1 MKKQLLFAA
10 MLMLSAAP
18 AVSVSAAQPFAA
30 AAEEGQTL
38 ATQEQYDALQ
48 NSIYKLRQ
56 SIEAMLKEINEKYAD
71 AEDTKNSLEFNKNSL
86 DDMAAEV
93 KGKFGAET
101 LTVAEVEKYQ
111 ATVAEMAEGLK
122 DAVKN
127 AEQEVYS
134 FQVNTHYQDA
144 SMHKSECL
152 GKVPENVQNY
162 YAPSFD
168 DLDAEMMQ
176 VYMPVMMGGPIE
188 SAEKA
193 KEMCAQFDAIS
204 AKADS
209 LVAASKKASTLLDD
223 ITATLASLDAEIA
236 KIKKDF
242 PEYDLSAVN
251 ESAEYW
257 KNLAA
262 EFAQAPAEGADLY
275 TEKQIADFAV
285 EFGYFKENVS
295 GVYAQAQKDE
305 WMAQFNAKY
314 YPASQEMDGLIS
326 QLNTECPTVKDKY
339 FTKLDDLNVE
349 MTQMYMKLYQEDL
362 TQEQFNAM
370 LARIDAILAEGQKI
384 VDEAKEAEKV
394 ATGISGI
401 TVSEAVKAG
410 KVYSIDG
417 KRVSKSA
424 KGLVLVIINGKKVIL
439 K

>member
-18 AVSVSAAQPFAA
+18 AISVSAAQPFAA

-48 NSIYKLRQ
+48 KSISDLQ
-56 SIEAMLKEINEKYAD
+56 QNIDAMLKEINEKYAD
-71 AEDTKNSLEFNKNSL
+71 AEDTKGSLEFNKTSL
-86 DDMAAEV
+86 SDMAAEV
-93 KGKFGAET
+93 KDKFTAQT
-101 LTVAEVEKYQ
+101 LTVAEIESYQ
-111 ATVAEMAEGLK
+111 ATVTKMAEGLK

-134 FQVNTHYQDA
+134 FQVNTHYQNA

-209 LVAASKKASTLLDD
+209 LVASAKLAGALVDS
-223 ITATLASLDAEIA
+223 ITATLDSLGAEIA
-236 KIKKDF
+236 KVKKDF
-242 PEYDLSAVN
+242 PEYDLSMMQ
-251 ESAEYW
+251 ESSEYW
-257 KNLAA
+257 KNFAA
-262 EFAQAPAEGADLY
+262 VFAQAPAEGTAPY
-275 TEKQIADFAV
+275 TEKQIAEYA
-285 EFGYFKENVS
+285 ENFGFFKQS
-295 GVYAQAQKDE
+295 ALGVYAEAQKDE
-305 WMAQFNAKY
+305 WTAQFNAKY
-314 YPASQEMDGLIS
+314 YPASQKMDELVS
-326 QLNTECPTVKDKY
+326 TLDTQCPTVKDQF

-349 MTQMYMKLYQEDL
+349 MTQMFTKLYMGEL
-362 TQEQFNAM
+362 TQESFDQM
-370 LARIDAILAEGQKI
+370 MARIDAILLEAQNI
-384 VDEAKEAEKV
+384 VDQALEAEKV
-394 ATGISGI
+394 ATGISDI
-401 TVSEAVKAG
+401 TVNKAAKAG
-410 KVYSIDG
+410 NVYSLDG

-424 KGLVLVIINGKKVIL
+424 KGLVIINGKKVVL

>member
-38 ATQEQYDALQ
+38 ATQEQYDALVKSIAEVQQ
-48 NSIYKLRQ
+48 NID
-56 SIEAMLKEINEKYAD
+56 AMLKEINDKYPD
-71 AEDTKNSLEFNKNSL
+71 AEDTKYSLNFNKESL
-86 DDMAAEV
+86 DKIADEAKAKFEAKTLTAAEV
-93 KGKFGAET
+93 ES
-101 LTVAEVEKYQ
+101 YQ
-111 ATVAEMAEGLK
+111 ASVNEMADGLK

-127 AEQEVYS
+127 AAQEVYS
-134 FQVNTHYQDA
+134 FQVNTSYQNA
-144 SMHKSECL
+144 AMHKSECL
-152 GKVPENVQNY
+152 GQVPENVQNY
-162 YAPSFD
+162 YAPAFEE
-168 DLDAEMMQ
+168 LDADMMQ
-176 VYMPVMMGGPIE
+176 VYMPIMMGSPVE
-188 SAEKA
+188 SAEQA
-193 KEMCAQFDAIS
+193 KKMCDQFEAIS
-204 AKADS
+204 KKADA
-209 LVAASKKASTLLDD
+209 LLAASKKASTLLDD

-262 EFAQAPAEGADLY
+262 EFAQAPADPTAPY
-275 TEKQIADFAV
+275 TESKIDGFV
-285 EFGYFKENVS
+285 ENFGYFKENIS
-295 GVYAQAQKDE
+295 DLYAQAQKDE

-314 YPASQEMDGLIS
+314 TAANNKMNEYFSILDS
-326 QLNTECPTVKDKY
+326 ECPTVKGDY
-339 FTKLDDLNVE
+339 STKLDDLNVE
-349 MTQMYMKLYQEDL
+349 ISQMYMKLYQEDL
-362 TQEQFNAM
+362 TQEQFNKM
-370 LARIDAILAEGQKI
+370 MARIDKILVEAQKI
-384 VDEAKEAEKV
+384 IDEAKEAEKV

-417 KRVSKSA
+417 KRISKSA
-424 KGLVLVIINGKKVIL
+424 KGLVIINGKKVIL

>member
-38 ATQEQYDALQ
+38 ATQEQYDALVKSIAEVQQ
-48 NSIYKLRQ
+48 NID
-56 SIEAMLKEINEKYAD
+56 AMLKEINDKYPD
-71 AEDTKNSLEFNKNSL
+71 AEDTKYSLNFNKESL
-86 DDMAAEV
+86 DKIADEAKAKFEAKTLTAAEV
-93 KGKFGAET
+93 DSYLASVKEI
-101 LTVAEVEKYQ
+101 
-111 ATVAEMAEGLK
+111 AEGIK

-134 FQVNTHYQDA
+134 FQVNTCYQNA
-144 SMHKSECL
+144 AMHKSECL
-152 GKVPENVQNY
+152 GQVPENVQNY
-162 YAPSFD
+162 YAPAFEE
-168 DLDAEMMQ
+168 LDADMMQ
-176 VYMPVMMGGPIE
+176 VYMPIMMGSPVE
-188 SAEKA
+188 SAEQA
-193 KEMCAQFDAIS
+193 KKMCDQLDAIS
-204 AKADS
+204 KKADA
-209 LVAASKKASTLLDD
+209 LLAAAQKASTLVDD

-251 ESAEYW
+251 ETAEYW

-262 EFAQAPAEGADLY
+262 EFAQAPADPTAPY
-275 TEKQIADFAV
+275 TESKIDGFV
-285 EFGYFKENVS
+285 ENFGYFKANIS
-295 GVYAQAQKDE
+295 DLYAQAQKDE

-314 YPASQEMDGLIS
+314 YPASQKMDEYVSTLDS
-326 QLNTECPTVKDKY
+326 ECPTVKDKY
-339 FTKLDDLNVE
+339 FNKLDDLNVE
-349 MTQMYMKLYQEDL
+349 LTQMYMKLYQEDL
-362 TQEQFNAM
+362 TQEQFNTM
-370 LARIDAILAEGQKI
+370 MARIDAILAEAQKI

-417 KRVSKSA
+417 KRISKSA
-424 KGLVLVIINGKKVIL
+424 KGLVIINGKKVIL

>member
-10 MLMLSAAP
+10 MLLLSAAP

-48 NSIYKLRQ
+48 KSISDLQQ
-56 SIEAMLKEINEKYAD
+56 SIDAMLKDINEKYAD
-71 AEDTKNSLEFNKNSL
+71 AEDTKNSLEFNKTSL
-86 DDMAAEV
+86 SDMAAEV
-93 KGKFGAET
+93 KDKFAAGT
-101 LTVAEVEKYQ
+101 LTAAEVESYQ
-111 ATVAEMAEGLK
+111 AQVAEMAEGLK

-134 FQVNTHYQDA
+134 FQVNTHYQNA

-168 DLDAEMMQ
+168 DLDADMMQ

-209 LVAASKKASTLLDD
+209 LVASAKLAGALVDS
-223 ITATLASLDAEIA
+223 ITATLDSLGAEIA
-236 KIKKDF
+236 KVKKDF
-242 PEYDLSAVN
+242 PEYDLSMMQ
-251 ESAEYW
+251 ESSEYW
-257 KNLAA
+257 KNFAA
-262 EFAQAPAEGADLY
+262 VFAQAPAEGTAPY
-275 TEKQIADFAV
+275 TEKQIAEYA
-285 EFGYFKENVS
+285 ENFGFFKQS
-295 GVYAQAQKDE
+295 ALGVYAEAQKDE
-305 WMAQFNAKY
+305 WTAQFNAKY
-314 YPASQEMDGLIS
+314 TPASEKMNELLSTLDTQ
-326 QLNTECPTVKDKY
+326 CPTVGSKY
-339 FTKLDDLNVE
+339 FTQLDDLNAE
-349 MTQMYMKLYQEDL
+349 LTQMYMSLYMGEL
-362 TQEQFNAM
+362 TQETFDKM
-370 LARIDAILAEGQKI
+370 MARIDAILVEAQKI
-384 VDEAKEAEKV
+384 VDEAIEAEKV
-394 ATGISGI
+394 ATGISDI
-401 TVSEAVKAG
+401 TVNKTVKAG
-410 KVYSIDG
+410 NVYSLDG

-424 KGLVLVIINGKKVIL
+424 KGLVIINGKKMVL

>member
-18 AVSVSAAQPFAA
+18 AISVSAAQPFAA

-38 ATQEQYDALQ
+38 ATEEQYNALQ
-48 NSIYKLRQ
+48 DSIYKLRQ

-71 AEDTKNSLEFNKNSL
+71 AEDTKNSLEYNKESL

-93 KGKFGAET
+93 KEKFSAQT

-134 FQVNTHYQDA
+134 FQVNTHYQNA

-168 DLDAEMMQ
+168 DLDADMMQ

-209 LVAASKKASTLLDD
+209 LVASAKLAGALVDS
-223 ITATLASLDAEIA
+223 ITATLDSLGAEIA
-236 KIKKDF
+236 KVKKDF
-242 PEYDLSAVN
+242 PEYDLSMMQ
-251 ESAEYW
+251 ESSEYW
-257 KNLAA
+257 KNFAA
-262 EFAQAPAEGADLY
+262 VFAQAPAEGTAPY
-275 TEKQIADFAV
+275 TEKQIAEYA
-285 EFGYFKENVS
+285 ENFGFFKQS
-295 GVYAQAQKDE
+295 ALGVYAEAQKDE
-305 WMAQFNAKY
+305 WTAQFNAKY
-314 YPASQEMDGLIS
+314 YPASQKMDELVS
-326 QLNTECPTVKDKY
+326 TLDTQCPTVKDQF

-349 MTQMYMKLYQEDL
+349 MTQMFTKLYMGEL
-362 TQEQFNAM
+362 TQESFDQM
-370 LARIDAILAEGQKI
+370 MARIDAILLEAQNI
-384 VDEAKEAEKV
+384 VDQAIEAEKV
-394 ATGISGI
+394 ATGISDI
-401 TVSEAVKAG
+401 TVNKTVKAG
-410 KVYSIDG
+410 NVYSLDG

-424 KGLVLVIINGKKVIL
+424 KGLVIINGKKVVL

>member
-48 NSIYKLRQ
+48 KSISDLQ
-56 SIEAMLKEINEKYAD
+56 QNIDAMLKEINEKYAD
-71 AEDTKNSLEFNKNSL
+71 AEDTKNSLEFNKSSL
-86 DDMAAEV
+86 SDMAAEV
-93 KGKFGAET
+93 KEKFTAQT
-101 LTVAEVEKYQ
+101 LTVVEVESYQ
-111 ATVAEMAEGLK
+111 ATVTEMAEGLK

-134 FQVNTHYQDA
+134 FQVNTHYQNA

-152 GKVPENVQNY
+152 GQVPENVQNY
-162 YAPSFD
+162 YAPAFEE
-168 DLDAEMMQ
+168 LDADMMQ
-176 VYMPVMMGGPIE
+176 VYMPIMMGSPIE
-188 SAEKA
+188 SAEQA
-193 KEMCAQFDAIS
+193 KEMCNQFDAVS
-204 AKADS
+204 KKADA
-209 LVAASKKASTLLDD
+209 LLAASKKASTLLDD

-262 EFAQAPAEGADLY
+262 EFAQAPADPTAPY
-275 TEKQIADFAV
+275 TESKIDGFV
-285 EFGYFKENVS
+285 ESFGYFKVNIS
-295 GVYAQAQKDE
+295 DLYAQAQKDE

-314 YPASQEMDGLIS
+314 YPASQKMDELVS
-326 QLNTECPTVKDKY
+326 TLDTQCPTVKDQF

-349 MTQMYMKLYQEDL
+349 MSQMFMKLYQEDL

-370 LARIDAILAEGQKI
+370 LARIDAILVEAQKI
-384 VDEAKEAEKV
+384 VDEAIEAEKV
-394 ATGISGI
+394 ATGISDI
-401 TVSEAVKAG
+401 TVNKAVKAG
-410 KVYSIDG
+410 NVYSLDG

-424 KGLVLVIINGKKVIL
+424 KGLVIINGKKVVL

>member
-18 AVSVSAAQPFAA
+18 AISVSAAQPFAA

-48 NSIYKLRQ
+48 KSISDLQ
-56 SIEAMLKEINEKYAD
+56 QNIDAMLKEINEKYAD
-71 AEDTKNSLEFNKNSL
+71 AEDTKGSLEFNKSSL
-86 DDMAAEV
+86 SDMAAEV
-93 KGKFGAET
+93 KDKFAAGT
-101 LTVAEVEKYQ
+101 LTAAEVESDQ
-111 ATVAEMAEGLK
+111 AQVAEMAEGLK

-134 FQVNTHYQDA
+134 FQVNTHYQNA

-152 GKVPENVQNY
+152 GQVPENVQNY

-168 DLDAEMMQ
+168 DLDADMMQ

-193 KEMCAQFDAIS
+193 KEMCNQLDAIS
-204 AKADS
+204 AKADT
-209 LVAASKKASTLLDD
+209 LLAASKKASTLLDD
-223 ITATLASLDAEIA
+223 ITATLASLDADMVKVKA
-236 KIKKDF
+236 DF
-242 PEYDLSAVN
+242 PEYDLSMMQ

-257 KNLAA
+257 KNFAA
-262 EFAQAPAEGADLY
+262 EFAQAPAEGTAPY
-275 TEKQIADFAV
+275 TEKQIAEYA
-285 EFGYFKENVS
+285 ENFGYFKES
-295 GVYAQAQKDE
+295 AAGVYAEAQKDE

-314 YPASQEMDGLIS
+314 YPASQKMDEFIS
-326 QLNTECPTVKDKY
+326 TLDTQCPTVKDQF

-349 MTQMYMKLYQEDL
+349 MTQMYTKLYMGEL
-362 TQEQFNAM
+362 TQKSFDEM
-370 LARIDAILAEGQKI
+370 MARIDAILLEAQNI
-384 VDEAKEAEKV
+384 VNQALEAEKV
-394 ATGISGI
+394 ATGISDI
-401 TVSEAVKAG
+401 TVNKAAKAG
-410 KVYSIDG
+410 NVYSLDG

-424 KGLVLVIINGKKVIL
+424 KGLVIINGKKVVL

>member
-38 ATQEQYDALQ
+38 ATQEQYDALVKSIADVQQ
-48 NSIYKLRQ
+48 NING
-56 SIEAMLKEINEKYAD
+56 MLKEINDKYPD
-71 AEDTKNSLEFNKNSL
+71 AEDTKYSLNFNKESL
-86 DDMAAEV
+86 DKIADEAKAKFEAKTLTAAEV
-93 KGKFGAET
+93 DSYLASVKEI
-101 LTVAEVEKYQ
+101 
-111 ATVAEMAEGLK
+111 AEGIK

-134 FQVNTHYQDA
+134 FQVNTHYQNA
-144 SMHKSECL
+144 AMHKSECL
-152 GKVPENVQNY
+152 GQVPENVQNY
-162 YAPSFD
+162 YAPAFD
-168 DLDAEMMQ
+168 ELDADMVQ
-176 VYMPVMMGGPIE
+176 VYMPFMMDSHIE
-188 SAEKA
+188 SAEQA
-193 KEMCAQFDAIS
+193 KKMCDQFDAIS
-204 AKADS
+204 KKADA
-209 LVAASKKASTLLDD
+209 LLAASKKASTLVED

-262 EFAQAPAEGADLY
+262 EFAQAPADPTAPY
-275 TEKQIADFAV
+275 TESKIDGFV
-285 EFGYFKENVS
+285 ESFGYFKVNIS
-295 GVYAQAQKDE
+295 DLYAQAQKDE
-305 WMAQFNAKY
+305 WMGQFNAKY

-349 MTQMYMKLYQEDL
+349 MTQMYMKLYQDEL
-362 TQEQFNAM
+362 TQEQFDAM

-384 VDEAKEAEKV
+384 VAEAKEAEKV

-424 KGLVLVIINGKKVIL
+424 KGLVIINGKKVIL

>member
-1 MKKQLLFAA
+1 MKKQLFFAA

-38 ATQEQYDALQ
+38 ATQEQYDALVKSIADVQQ
-48 NSIYKLRQ
+48 NID
-56 SIEAMLKEINEKYAD
+56 AMLKEINDKYPD
-71 AEDTKNSLEFNKNSL
+71 AEDTKYSLNFNKESL
-86 DDMAAEV
+86 DKIAEEAKAKFVAKTLTAAEV
-93 KGKFGAET
+93 DS
-101 LTVAEVEKYQ
+101 YQ
-111 ATVAEMAEGLK
+111 AAVADMAEGLK

-134 FQVNTHYQDA
+134 FQVNTHYQNA
-144 SMHKSECL
+144 AMHKSECL
-152 GKVPENVQNY
+152 GQVPENVQNY
-162 YAPSFD
+162 YAPAFD
-168 DLDAEMMQ
+168 ELDADMVQ
-176 VYMPVMMGGPIE
+176 VYMPFMMDSHIE
-188 SAEKA
+188 SAEQA
-193 KEMCAQFDAIS
+193 KKMCDQFDAIS
-204 AKADS
+204 KKADA
-209 LVAASKKASTLLDD
+209 LLAASKKASTLVED

-349 MTQMYMKLYQEDL
+349 MTQMYMKLYQDEL
-362 TQEQFNAM
+362 TQEQFDAM

-410 KVYSIDG
+410 KVYSING
-417 KRVSKSA
+417 KRISKSA
-424 KGLVLVIINGKKVIL
+424 KGLVIINGKKVIL

>member
-38 ATQEQYDALQ
+38 ATAEEYAALQ
-48 NSIYKLRQ
+48 KSIADLQ
-56 SIEAMLKEINEKYAD
+56 QNIDGMLNDIKEKYAD
-71 AEDTKNSLEFNKNSL
+71 AEDTKNSLNYNKSSL
-86 DDMAAEV
+86 EEMAAEV
-93 KGKFGAET
+93 KAKYDAKT
-101 LTVAEVEKYQ
+101 LTAAEVDSYLASVKEI
-111 ATVAEMAEGLK
+111 AEGIK

-134 FQVNTHYQDA
+134 FQVNTHYQNA
-144 SMHKSECL
+144 AMHKSECL
-152 GKVPENVQNY
+152 GQVPENVQNY
-162 YAPSFD
+162 YAPAFD
-168 DLDAEMMQ
+168 ELDADMVQ
-176 VYMPVMMGGPIE
+176 VYMPFMMDSHIE
-188 SAEKA
+188 SAEQA
-193 KEMCAQFDAIS
+193 KKMCDQFDAIS
-204 AKADS
+204 KKADA
-209 LVAASKKASTLLDD
+209 LLAASKKASTLLDD

-262 EFAQAPAEGADLY
+262 EFAQAPADPTAPY
-275 TEKQIADFAV
+275 TESKIDGFV
-285 EFGYFKENVS
+285 ESFGYFKVNIS
-295 GVYAQAQKDE
+295 DLYAQAQKDE

-314 YPASQEMDGLIS
+314 YPASQKMDEYIS
-326 QLNTECPTVKDKY
+326 TLDSECLTVKDEY
-339 FTKLDDLNVE
+339 LTKLDDLNVE
-349 MTQMYMKLYQEDL
+349 MSQMFMKLYQEDL

-424 KGLVLVIINGKKVIL
+424 KGLVIINGKKVIL

>member
-18 AVSVSAAQPFAA
+18 AISVSAAQPFAA

-38 ATQEQYDALQ
+38 ATEEQYNTLQ
-48 NSIYKLRQ
+48 DSIYKLRQ

-93 KGKFGAET
+93 KGKFAAGT
-101 LTVAEVEKYQ
+101 LTAAEVESYQ
-111 ATVAEMAEGLK
+111 AQVAEMAEGLK

-134 FQVNTHYQDA
+134 FQVNTHYQNA

-209 LVAASKKASTLLDD
+209 LVASAKLAGALVDS
-223 ITATLASLDAEIA
+223 ITATLDSLGAEIA
-236 KIKKDF
+236 KVKKDF
-242 PEYDLSAVN
+242 PEYDLSMMQ
-251 ESAEYW
+251 ESSEYW
-257 KNLAA
+257 KNFAA
-262 EFAQAPAEGADLY
+262 VFAQAPAEGSAPY
-275 TEKQIADFAV
+275 TEKQIAEYA
-285 EFGYFKENVS
+285 ESFGYFKES
-295 GVYAQAQKDE
+295 ALGVYAEAQKDE
-305 WMAQFNAKY
+305 WTAQFNAKY
-314 YPASQEMDGLIS
+314 TPASEKMNELLSTLDTQ
-326 QLNTECPTVKDKY
+326 CPTVGSKY
-339 FTKLDDLNVE
+339 FTQLDDLNAE
-349 MTQMYMKLYQEDL
+349 LTQMYMSLYMGEL
-362 TQEQFNAM
+362 TQETFDKM
-370 LARIDAILAEGQKI
+370 MARIDAILVEAQKI
-384 VDEAKEAEKV
+384 VDEAIEAEKV
-394 ATGISGI
+394 ATGISDI
-401 TVSEAVKAG
+401 TVNKTVKAG
-410 KVYSIDG
+410 NVYSLDG

-424 KGLVLVIINGKKVIL
+424 KGLVIINGKKMVL

>member
-1 MKKQLLFAA
+1 MKRQLLFAA

-38 ATQEQYDALQ
+38 ATQEQYDALVKSIADVQQ
-48 NSIYKLRQ
+48 NING
-56 SIEAMLKEINEKYAD
+56 MLKEINDKYPD
-71 AEDTKNSLEFNKNSL
+71 AEDTKYSLNFNKESL
-86 DDMAAEV
+86 DKIADEAKAKFEAKTLTAAEV
-93 KGKFGAET
+93 DSYLASVKEI
-101 LTVAEVEKYQ
+101 
-111 ATVAEMAEGLK
+111 AEGIK

-134 FQVNTHYQDA
+134 FQVNTHYQNA
-144 SMHKSECL
+144 AMHKSECL
-152 GKVPENVQNY
+152 GQVPENVQNY
-162 YAPSFD
+162 YAPAFD
-168 DLDAEMMQ
+168 QQDADTVR
-176 VYMPVMMGGPIE
+176 VYMPFMMDSHIE
-188 SAEKA
+188 SAEQA
-193 KEMCAQFDAIS
+193 KKMCDQFDAIS
-204 AKADS
+204 KKADA
-209 LVAASKKASTLLDD
+209 LLAASKKASTLVED

-262 EFAQAPAEGADLY
+262 EFAQAPADPTAPY
-275 TEKQIADFAV
+275 TESKIDGFV
-285 EFGYFKENVS
+285 ESFGYFKVNIS
-295 GVYAQAQKDE
+295 DLYAQAQKEE

-349 MTQMYMKLYQEDL
+349 MTQMYMKLYQDEL
-362 TQEQFNAM
+362 TQEQFDAM

-384 VDEAKEAEKV
+384 VAEAKEAEKV

-410 KVYSIDG
+410 KVYSIEG

-424 KGLVLVIINGKKVIL
+424 KGLVIINGKKVIL

>member
-38 ATQEQYDALQ
+38 ATQEQYDALVKSIAEVQQ
-48 NSIYKLRQ
+48 NID
-56 SIEAMLKEINEKYAD
+56 AMLKEINDKYPD
-71 AEDTKNSLEFNKNSL
+71 AEDTKYSLNFNKESL
-86 DDMAAEV
+86 DKIADEAKAKFDAKTLTAAEV
-93 KGKFGAET
+93 EN
-101 LTVAEVEKYQ
+101 YQ
-111 ATVAEMAEGLK
+111 ASVNEIADGLK

-127 AEQEVYS
+127 AAQEVYS
-134 FQVNTHYQDA
+134 FQVNTSYQNA
-144 SMHKSECL
+144 AMHKSECL
-152 GKVPENVQNY
+152 GQVPENVQNY
-162 YAPSFD
+162 YAPAFD
-168 DLDAEMMQ
+168 ELDADMMQ
-176 VYMPVMMGGPIE
+176 VYMPIMMGSPVE
-188 SAEKA
+188 SAEQA
-193 KEMCAQFDAIS
+193 KKMCDQFDAIS
-204 AKADS
+204 KKADA
-209 LVAASKKASTLLDD
+209 LLAASKKASTLLDD

-262 EFAQAPAEGADLY
+262 EFAQAPADPTAPY
-275 TEKQIADFAV
+275 TESKIDGFV
-285 EFGYFKENVS
+285 ENFGYFKANIS
-295 GVYAQAQKDE
+295 DLYAQAQKDE
-305 WMAQFNAKY
+305 WMAQFNAKFT
-314 YPASQEMDGLIS
+314 PASQKMDEYLS
-326 QLNTECPTVKDKY
+326 TLDSECPTVKDKY

-349 MTQMYMKLYQEDL
+349 MSQMYMKLFQEDL

-370 LARIDAILAEGQKI
+370 LARIDAILAEAQKI

-424 KGLVLVIINGKKVIL
+424 KGLVIINGKKVIL

>member
-10 MLMLSAAP
+10 ILMLSAAP

-48 NSIYKLRQ
+48 KSISDLQ
-56 SIEAMLKEINEKYAD
+56 QNIDAMLKEINEKYAD
-71 AEDTKNSLEFNKNSL
+71 AEDTKGSLEFNKSSL
-86 DDMAAEV
+86 SDMAAEV
-93 KGKFGAET
+93 KDKFTAQT
-101 LTVAEVEKYQ
+101 LTVAEIESYQ
-111 ATVAEMAEGLK
+111 ATVTEMAEGLK

-134 FQVNTHYQDA
+134 FQVNTHYQNA

-209 LVAASKKASTLLDD
+209 LVASAKLAGALVDS
-223 ITATLASLDAEIA
+223 ITATLDSLGAEIA
-236 KIKKDF
+236 KVKKDF
-242 PEYDLSAVN
+242 PEYDLSMMQ
-251 ESAEYW
+251 ESSEYW
-257 KNLAA
+257 KNFAA
-262 EFAQAPAEGADLY
+262 VFAQAPAEGTAPY
-275 TEKQIADFAV
+275 TEKQIAEYA
-285 EFGYFKENVS
+285 ENFGFFKQS
-295 GVYAQAQKDE
+295 ALGVYAEAQKDE
-305 WMAQFNAKY
+305 WTAQFNAKY
-314 YPASQEMDGLIS
+314 TPASEKMNELLSTLDTQ
-326 QLNTECPTVKDKY
+326 CPTVGSKY
-339 FTKLDDLNVE
+339 FTQLDDLNAE
-349 MTQMYMKLYQEDL
+349 LTQMYMSLYMGEL
-362 TQEQFNAM
+362 TQETFDKM
-370 LARIDAILAEGQKI
+370 MARIDAILVEAQKI
-384 VDEAKEAEKV
+384 VDEALEAEKV
-394 ATGISGI
+394 ATGISDI
-401 TVSEAVKAG
+401 TVNKAVKAG
-410 KVYSIDG
+410 NVYSLDG

-424 KGLVLVIINGKKVIL
+424 KGLVIINGKKVVL

>member
-48 NSIYKLRQ
+48 KSISDLQ
-56 SIEAMLKEINEKYAD
+56 QNIDAMLKEINEKYAD
-71 AEDTKNSLEFNKNSL
+71 AEDTKGSLEFNKSSL
-86 DDMAAEV
+86 SDMAAEV
-93 KGKFGAET
+93 KDKFAAGT
-101 LTVAEVEKYQ
+101 LTAAEVESYQ
-111 ATVAEMAEGLK
+111 AQVAEMAEGLK

-134 FQVNTHYQDA
+134 FQVNTHYQNA

-193 KEMCAQFDAIS
+193 KEMCNQFDAIS
-204 AKADS
+204 AKADT
-209 LVAASKKASTLLDD
+209 LLAASKKASTLLDD
-223 ITATLASLDAEIA
+223 ITATLASLDADMVKVKA
-236 KIKKDF
+236 DF
-242 PEYDLSAVN
+242 PEYDLSMMQ

-257 KNLAA
+257 KNFAA
-262 EFAQAPAEGADLY
+262 EFAQATAEGTAPY
-275 TEKQIADFAV
+275 TEKQIAEYA
-285 EFGYFKENVS
+285 ENFGYFKES
-295 GVYAQAQKDE
+295 AAGVYAEAQKDE

-314 YPASQEMDGLIS
+314 YPASQKMDEFIS
-326 QLNTECPTVKDKY
+326 TLDTQCPTVKDQF

-349 MTQMYMKLYQEDL
+349 MTQMYTKLYMGEL
-362 TQEQFNAM
+362 TQKSFDEM
-370 LARIDAILAEGQKI
+370 MARIDAILLEAQNI
-384 VDEAKEAEKV
+384 VNQALEAEKV
-394 ATGISGI
+394 ATGISDI
-401 TVSEAVKAG
+401 TVNKAVKAG
-410 KVYSIDG
+410 NVYSLDG

-424 KGLVLVIINGKKVIL
+424 KGLVIINGKKVVL

>member
-48 NSIYKLRQ
+48 KSISNLQ
-56 SIEAMLKEINEKYAD
+56 QNIDAMLKEINEKYAD
-71 AEDTKNSLEFNKNSL
+71 AEDTKNSLEFNKTSL
-86 DDMAAEV
+86 SDMAAEV
-93 KGKFGAET
+93 KDKFAAGT
-101 LTVAEVEKYQ
+101 LTAAEVESYQ
-111 ATVAEMAEGLK
+111 AQVAEMAEGLK

-134 FQVNTHYQDA
+134 FQVNTHYQNA

-152 GKVPENVQNY
+152 GQVPENVQNY
-162 YAPSFD
+162 YAPAFEE
-168 DLDAEMMQ
+168 LDADMMQ
-176 VYMPVMMGGPIE
+176 VYMPIMMGSPVE
-188 SAEKA
+188 SAEQA
-193 KEMCAQFDAIS
+193 KQMCDQFEAIS
-204 AKADS
+204 KKADA
-209 LVAASKKASTLLDD
+209 LLATAQKASTLVND
-223 ITATLASLDAEIA
+223 ITATLASLNEEMA
-236 KIKKDF
+236 KVKTDF
-242 PEYDLSAVN
+242 PEYDLSMMQ

-262 EFAQAPAEGADLY
+262 EFAQAPAEGTTPY
-275 TEKQIADFAV
+275 TEKQIAEFT
-285 EFGYFKENVS
+285 ENFGYFKES
-295 GVYAQAQKDE
+295 AAGVYAEAQKDE
-305 WMAQFNAKY
+305 WMAQFNAEY
-314 YPASQEMDGLIS
+314 YPASQKMDEFIS
-326 QLNTECPTVKDKY
+326 TLDAQCPTVKDQY
-339 FTKLDDLNVE
+339 LTQLDDLNVE
-349 MTQMYMKLYQEDL
+349 MSQMYMKLYQEDL

-370 LARIDAILAEGQKI
+370 MARIDEILVEAQKI
-384 VDEAKEAEKV
+384 VDEAIEAEKV

-424 KGLVLVIINGKKVIL
+424 KGLVIINGKKVVL

>member
-48 NSIYKLRQ
+48 KSISDLQ
-56 SIEAMLKEINEKYAD
+56 QNIDAMLKEINEKYAD
-71 AEDTKNSLEFNKNSL
+71 AEDTKGSLEFNKSSL
-86 DDMAAEV
+86 SDMAAEV
-93 KGKFGAET
+93 KDKFAAGT
-101 LTVAEVEKYQ
+101 LTAAEVESYQ
-111 ATVAEMAEGLK
+111 AQVAEMAEGLK

-134 FQVNTHYQDA
+134 FQVNTHYQNA

-168 DLDAEMMQ
+168 DLDADMMQ

-193 KEMCAQFDAIS
+193 KEMCNQLDAIS
-204 AKADS
+204 AKAD
-209 LVAASKKASTLLDD
+209 TLLNSAVQAGALVDD
-223 ITATLASLDAEIA
+223 ITETLASLDEKLA
-236 KIKKDF
+236 KVKADF
-242 PEYDLSAVN
+242 PEYDLSMMQ
-251 ESAEYW
+251 ESAGYW
-257 KNLAA
+257 KNFAA
-262 EFAQAPAEGADLY
+262 EFAQAPAEGTAPY
-275 TEKQIADFAV
+275 TEKQIADYAQN
-285 EFGYFKENVS
+285 FGYFKES
-295 GVYAQAQKDE
+295 AAGVYAEAQKDE

-314 YPASQEMDGLIS
+314 TPASEKMNELVSILDAQ
-326 QLNTECPTVKDKY
+326 CPIVGSKY
-339 FTKLDDLNVE
+339 FTLLDDLNVE
-349 MTQMYMKLYQEDL
+349 LNQMYMSLYMGEL
-362 TQEQFNAM
+362 TQETFDKM
-370 LARIDAILAEGQKI
+370 MARIDAILVEAQKI
-384 VDEAKEAEKV
+384 VDEAIEAEKV
-394 ATGISGI
+394 ATGISDI
-401 TVSEAVKAG
+401 TVNKAAKAG
-410 KVYSIDG
+410 NVYSLDG

-424 KGLVLVIINGKKVIL
+424 KGLVIINGKKVVL

>member
-38 ATQEQYDALQ
+38 ATQEQYDALVKSIADVQQ
-48 NSIYKLRQ
+48 NIDG
-56 SIEAMLKEINEKYAD
+56 MLKEINDKYPD
-71 AEDTKNSLEFNKNSL
+71 AEDTKYSLNFNKKSL
-86 DDMAAEV
+86 DKIAEEAKAKFVAKTLTAAEV
-93 KGKFGAET
+93 DS
-101 LTVAEVEKYQ
+101 YQ
-111 ATVAEMAEGLK
+111 AAVADMAEGLK

-134 FQVNTHYQDA
+134 FQVNTHYQNA
-144 SMHKSECL
+144 AMHKSECL
-152 GKVPENVQNY
+152 GQVPENVQNY
-162 YAPSFD
+162 YAPAFD
-168 DLDAEMMQ
+168 ELDADMVQ
-176 VYMPVMMGGPIE
+176 VYMPFMMDSHIE
-188 SAEKA
+188 SAEQA
-193 KEMCAQFDAIS
+193 KKMCDQFDAIS
-204 AKADS
+204 KKADA
-209 LVAASKKASTLLDD
+209 LLAASKKASTLLDD

-262 EFAQAPAEGADLY
+262 EFAQAPADPTAPY
-275 TEKQIADFAV
+275 TESKIDGFV
-285 EFGYFKENVS
+285 ESFGYFKVNIS
-295 GVYAQAQKDE
+295 DLYAQAQKDE

-349 MTQMYMKLYQEDL
+349 MTQMYMKLYQDEL

-424 KGLVLVIINGKKVIL
+424 KGLVIINGKKVIL

>member
-38 ATQEQYDALQ
+38 ATQEQYDALVKSIADVQQ
-48 NSIYKLRQ
+48 NIDG
-56 SIEAMLKEINEKYAD
+56 MLKKINDKYPD
-71 AEDTKNSLEFNKNSL
+71 AEDTKYSLNFNKESL
-86 DDMAAEV
+86 DKIAEEAKAKFVAKTLTAAEV
-93 KGKFGAET
+93 DS
-101 LTVAEVEKYQ
+101 YQ
-111 ATVAEMAEGLK
+111 AAVADMAEGLK

-134 FQVNTHYQDA
+134 FQVNTHYQNA
-144 SMHKSECL
+144 AMHKSECL
-152 GKVPENVQNY
+152 GQVPENVQNY
-162 YAPSFD
+162 YAPAFD
-168 DLDAEMMQ
+168 ELDAEMVQ
-176 VYMPVMMGGPIE
+176 VYMPFMMDSHIE
-188 SAEKA
+188 SAEQA
-193 KEMCAQFDAIS
+193 KKMCDQFDAIS
-204 AKADS
+204 KKADA
-209 LVAASKKASTLLDD
+209 LLAASKKASTLLDD

-262 EFAQAPAEGADLY
+262 EFAQAPADPTAPY
-275 TEKQIADFAV
+275 TESKIDGFV
-285 EFGYFKENVS
+285 ESFGYFKVNIS
-295 GVYAQAQKDE
+295 DLYAQAQKDE

-349 MTQMYMKLYQEDL
+349 MTQMYMKLYQDEL
-362 TQEQFNAM
+362 TQEQFDAM

-424 KGLVLVIINGKKVIL
+424 KGLVIINGKKVIL

>member
-1 MKKQLLFAA
+1 MKRQLLFAA

-38 ATQEQYDALQ
+38 ATQEQYDALVKSIADVQQ
-48 NSIYKLRQ
+48 NIDG
-56 SIEAMLKEINEKYAD
+56 MLKEINDKYPD
-71 AEDTKNSLEFNKNSL
+71 AEDTKYSLNFNKESL
-86 DDMAAEV
+86 DKIADEAKA
-93 KGKFGAET
+93 KFEAKT
-101 LTVAEVEKYQ
+101 LTAVEVDSYLASVKEI
-111 ATVAEMAEGLK
+111 AEGIK

-134 FQVNTHYQDA
+134 FQVNTCYQNA
-144 SMHKSECL
+144 AMHKSECL
-152 GKVPENVQNY
+152 GQVPENVQNY
-162 YAPSFD
+162 YAPAFEE
-168 DLDAEMMQ
+168 LDADMMQ
-176 VYMPVMMGGPIE
+176 VYMPFMMDSHIE
-188 SAEKA
+188 SAEQA
-193 KEMCAQFDAIS
+193 KKMCDQFDAIS
-204 AKADS
+204 KKADA
-209 LVAASKKASTLLDD
+209 LLAASKKASTLVED

-262 EFAQAPAEGADLY
+262 EFAQAPADPTAPY
-275 TEKQIADFAV
+275 TESKIDGFV
-285 EFGYFKENVS
+285 ESFGYFKVNIS
-295 GVYAQAQKDE
+295 DLYAQAQKDE

-314 YPASQEMDGLIS
+314 YPASQKMDEYIS
-326 QLNTECPTVKDKY
+326 TLDSECPTVKDEY
-339 FTKLDDLNVE
+339 LTKLDDLNVE
-349 MTQMYMKLYQEDL
+349 MSQMFMKLYQEDL

-401 TVSEAVKAG
+401 TVCEAVKAG

-424 KGLVLVIINGKKVIL
+424 KGLVIINGKKVIL

>member
-176 VYMPVMMGGPIE
+176 IYMPVMMGGPIE

-193 KEMCAQFDAIS
+193 KEMCDKFDAIS
-204 AKADS
+204 AKADA
-209 LVAASKKASTLLDD
+209 LLAASKKASTLVDD

-262 EFAQAPAEGADLY
+262 EFAQAPADPTAPY
-275 TEKQIADFAV
+275 TESKIDGFV
-285 EFGYFKENVS
+285 ESFGYFKVNIS
-295 GVYAQAQKDE
+295 DLYAQAQKDE

-314 YPASQEMDGLIS
+314 YPASQKMDEYIS
-326 QLNTECPTVKDKY
+326 TLDTQCPTVKDQF

-349 MTQMYMKLYQEDL
+349 MSQMFTKLYMGEL
-362 TQEQFNAM
+362 TQESFDEM
-370 LARIDAILAEGQKI
+370 MARIDAILLEAKNI
-384 VDEAKEAEKV
+384 VDQALEAEKV
-394 ATGISGI
+394 ATGISDI
-401 TVSEAVKAG
+401 TVNKTVKAG
-410 KVYSIDG
+410 NVYSLDG

-424 KGLVLVIINGKKVIL
+424 KGLVIINGKKVVL